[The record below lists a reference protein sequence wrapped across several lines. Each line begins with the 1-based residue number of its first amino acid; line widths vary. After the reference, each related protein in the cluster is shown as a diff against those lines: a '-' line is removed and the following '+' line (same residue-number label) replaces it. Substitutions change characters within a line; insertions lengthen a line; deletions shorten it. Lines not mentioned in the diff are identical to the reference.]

1 MKISSCL
8 FFLLVGFAG
17 AAYAEVKLNSIFG
30 DGMVLQR
37 ELPISVW
44 GTANPGEQVMVQ
56 FAGQHLSG
64 AADTA
69 GKWLIILRPL
79 PASAEPR
86 ELIVTTAN
94 SKIKISGVLVGEV
107 WLCSGQSNME
117 WALGR
122 CTGGPEAV
130 TNSANPQLRLCT
142 IPHNS
147 AMTPQDEVA
156 TKWVVSG
163 PGSTKFFSAIAWWFG
178 SKLQKELGV
187 PVGIINDSYG
197 GTQIQDWM
205 AAETLRKGPWPHDK
219 STDIALAKAD
229 HDQRKARFQPAM
241 DKYLAEKAAAIKNK
255 TPVPELPAGWPG
267 DFRGPSVLWN
277 GMVAPLLKLSL
288 RGVLWYQGE
297 SNAYLGVGDTYASL
311 LPAMIAGW
319 RAGFAQPDLPFLIFQ
334 ISAYRKPQTDPNE
347 ASGMAELREAQLKTA
362 LTMPH
367 SALVVTM
374 DLGETNV
381 HYLNKEPAGERGL
394 NAALGLAYGRQL
406 EFTSPTYRSWEIKG
420 DQALVHFAHAAGG
433 LAAKGNPLS
442 GFVIAGEDHKFV
454 FADARIEGETVI
466 VSSPQVSKPVAVRYG
481 WADFP
486 KVNLFSKARLPASPF
501 RTDDWPNSNPKNPKK

>member
-1 MKISSCL
+1 MMKKISCL
-8 FFLLVGFAG
+8 LLLLAGFAG
-17 AAYAEVKLNSIFG
+17 VASAEVKLNGIFG

-44 GTANPGEQVMVQ
+44 GTANPGERVTVQ
-56 FAGQHLSG
+56 FAGQKLS
-64 AADTA
+64 APADTS
-69 GKWLIILRPL
+69 GTWLIKLSPL

-86 ELIVTTAN
+86 ELIVTTAD

-130 TNSANPQLRLCT
+130 TNSANPLLRLCT

-147 AMTPQDEVA
+147 QMTPQDDVA
-156 TKWVVSG
+156 TKWVESG

-197 GTQIQDWM
+197 GTQIQSWM
-205 AAETLRKGPWPHDK
+205 RLEILKQGLWPQDK
-219 STDIALAKAD
+219 STDIMLSKAD
-229 HDQRKARFQPAM
+229 YDQRKAKLQPAM
-241 DKYLAEKAAAIKNK
+241 DKYLAEKARAIKDK
-255 TPVPELPAGWPG
+255 TPAPDMPAGWPG

-277 GMVAPLLKLSL
+277 GMVAPLLKFSF

-297 SNAYLGVGDTYASL
+297 SNAYVGVADTYKWL
-311 LPAMIAGW
+311 LPAMIADW
-319 RAGFAQPDLPFLIFQ
+319 RAGFARSDLPFIIYQ
-334 ISAYRKPQTDPNE
+334 ISPNRKPQTDPNE
-347 ASGMAELREAQLKTA
+347 NSGIAVLQEAQLKTSLA
-362 LTMPH
+362 TPRT
-367 SALVVTM
+367 ALVVTM

-381 HYLNKEPAGERGL
+381 HYLNKEPAGERGMK
-394 NAALGLAYGRQL
+394 AALGIAYGRQV
-406 EFTSPTYRSWEIKG
+406 EYSSPVFKSMTFKG
-420 DQALVHFAHAAGG
+420 GEAVLRFANAGKG
-433 LAAKGNPLS
+433 LMAKGGPLN
-442 GFVIAGEDHKFV
+442 GIVIAGEDHKFV
-454 FADARIEGETVI
+454 FADARIDGDTIV

-486 KVNLFSKARLPASPF
+486 KANLFSKEGLPATPF
-501 RTDDWPNSNPKNPKK
+501 RTDDWRN